1 VKTHRLRAA
10 TPSSGARAC
19 LRACPHPFFA
29 VLLPLAAALASLSAP
44 SPSYAQAAPAT
55 AAQSESARVY
65 AIAPGPLNDAL
76 AAFARQ
82 AGISLGYSSAQ
93 LSGARSAGLSGQYG
107 VAEGL
112 RALLAGTGYRAV
124 NVDGGIRV
132 EAEPPSATSTLA
144 PVLVTGAYH
153 AQTEGTQSYGSSMAT
168 IGKTEQALKDIP
180 QSVTVVT
187 RKRLDDQNLSTISE
201 VLENTTGVTISE
213 VADGGRNFY
222 SRGFKITN
230 IQYDGVPLSRSFYAV
245 GNSFTGSTAYLDRV
259 EVFRGAQG
267 LFEGAG
273 QPGGS
278 VNLVRKR
285 PTAETQVL
293 MEGRAGSWDH
303 VGGMLDAGGALNAD
317 GSLRARAV
325 LDLDSKSSFI
335 DVVKERNTNL
345 YFALD
350 YDLSPSTTV
359 GAGVLV
365 SRLRSTP
372 FFGGLPRYSDGSS
385 LGLKRSTFLGAD
397 WNQWDRDET
406 QVFADLTHRFNS
418 DWRVNVA
425 ATYVK
430 ETSLTSALDATG
442 AVDPVTLMGPMRNA
456 WNYDKSAEHIGFD
469 ANVNGRFTVLG
480 MAQDLTVGVSM
491 SRLTSKDRIEYAS
504 NYLPLDVFHPN
515 PHVPK
520 PDSFPD
526 SQRTSRY
533 EPHVQKGIYAQLRSS
548 LTEDLTLV
556 SGGRFSWFESRYTT
570 QAATWDDVST
580 AKASAEFTP
589 MVGLVYALTPQWSAY
604 ASYADIFEPQTATT
618 LDGSIL
624 KPIVGANYEV
634 GVKGELMDGKLNTS
648 FALYR
653 IDQKNRAV
661 QDYEAGPVC
670 NGGYCSRAAGKVR
683 SQGFEAEMSGELMR
697 GLQVA
702 AGYTFNSNKYLS
714 DPDREGQTFSE
725 ETPRHLLRLW
735 SEYRLPGQLNRL
747 SVGAG
752 VNWQSAL
759 TNSISKVRR
768 PSYSVWN
775 ARVAYDVTSNWTAA
789 LNVNNLFD
797 KVYYEYPGYVENRN
811 NYGAPRNM
819 MLTLRGRF

>member
-1 VKTHRLRAA
+1 
-10 TPSSGARAC
+10 
-19 LRACPHPFFA
+19 
-29 VLLPLAAALASLSAP
+29 
-44 SPSYAQAAPAT
+44 
-55 AAQSESARVY
+55 
-65 AIAPGPLNDAL
+65 
-76 AAFARQ
+76 
-82 AGISLGYSSAQ
+82 
-93 LSGARSAGLSGQYG
+93 
-107 VAEGL
+107 
-112 RALLAGTGYRAV
+112 
-124 NVDGGIRV
+124 
-132 EAEPPSATSTLA
+132 
-144 PVLVTGAYH
+144 
-153 AQTEGTQSYGSSMAT
+153 
-168 IGKTEQALKDIP
+168 
-180 QSVTVVT
+180 
-187 RKRLDDQNLSTISE
+187 
-201 VLENTTGVTISE
+201 
-213 VADGGRNFY
+213 
-222 SRGFKITN
+222 
-230 IQYDGVPLSRSFYAV
+230 
-245 GNSFTGSTAYLDRV
+245 
-259 EVFRGAQG
+259 
-267 LFEGAG
+267 
-273 QPGGS
+273 
-278 VNLVRKR
+278 
-285 PTAETQVL
+285 
-293 MEGRAGSWDH
+293 
-303 VGGMLDAGGALNAD
+303 LNAD

-325 LDLDSKSSFI
+325 LDLDSKGSFI

-442 AVDPVTLMGPMRNA
+442 AVDPVILMGPMRNA

-533 EPHVQKGIYAQLRSS
+533 EPHVQKGIYAQLRSG

>member
-1 VKTHRLRAA
+1 
-10 TPSSGARAC
+10 
-19 LRACPHPFFA
+19 
-29 VLLPLAAALASLSAP
+29 
-44 SPSYAQAAPAT
+44 
-55 AAQSESARVY
+55 
-65 AIAPGPLNDAL
+65 
-76 AAFARQ
+76 
-82 AGISLGYSSAQ
+82 
-93 LSGARSAGLSGQYG
+93 
-107 VAEGL
+107 
-112 RALLAGTGYRAV
+112 
-124 NVDGGIRV
+124 
-132 EAEPPSATSTLA
+132 
-144 PVLVTGAYH
+144 
-153 AQTEGTQSYGSSMAT
+153 
-168 IGKTEQALKDIP
+168 
-180 QSVTVVT
+180 
-187 RKRLDDQNLSTISE
+187 
-201 VLENTTGVTISE
+201 
-213 VADGGRNFY
+213 
-222 SRGFKITN
+222 
-230 IQYDGVPLSRSFYAV
+230 
-245 GNSFTGSTAYLDRV
+245 
-259 EVFRGAQG
+259 
-267 LFEGAG
+267 
-273 QPGGS
+273 
-278 VNLVRKR
+278 
-285 PTAETQVL
+285 
-293 MEGRAGSWDH
+293 
-303 VGGMLDAGGALNAD
+303 
-317 GSLRARAV
+317 
-325 LDLDSKSSFI
+325 
-335 DVVKERNTNL
+335 
-345 YFALD
+345 
-350 YDLSPSTTV
+350 
-359 GAGVLV
+359 
-365 SRLRSTP
+365 
-372 FFGGLPRYSDGSS
+372 
-385 LGLKRSTFLGAD
+385 
-397 WNQWDRDET
+397 
-406 QVFADLTHRFNS
+406 
-418 DWRVNVA
+418 
-425 ATYVK
+425 
-430 ETSLTSALDATG
+430 
-442 AVDPVTLMGPMRNA
+442 
-456 WNYDKSAEHIGFD
+456 
-469 ANVNGRFTVLG
+469 

-533 EPHVQKGIYAQLRSS
+533 EPHVQKGIYAQLRSG

-811 NYGAPRNM
+811 NYGAPRSAL
-819 MLTLRGRF
+819 LTLRGRF